1 MNKTS
6 IGIIVAII
14 IIGGF
19 FVFSRD
25 KDTPKEIKDITPVE
39 TLDTGKI
46 VTIQGHKIPQG
57 GLQIEAGTTV
67 VWENKDNLVG
77 LPYDKHTI
85 TSGSIDSSG
94 VDGVVG
100 VVPNSGSGVSDG
112 IYQNGLAL
120 GESFEY
126 TFDEPG
132 VYTFY
137 IAEHPTVSG
146 EGIITV
152 TEKIDADIISM
163 ESKSFAF
170 SPETL
175 QGKVGEIVSLDI
187 TSTGQHTFTIDELGV
202 NVVTKHG
209 ETTRV
214 EFVPDKAGIY
224 EYYCAIPGHKEAG
237 QVGVLTVVE

>member
-14 IIGGF
+14 IIGGV
-19 FVFSRD
+19 FVFSGD
-25 KDTPKEIKDITPVE
+25 KEEVEVSKDITPVE
-39 TLDTGKI
+39 ILETSKT

-57 GLQIEAGTTV
+57 GLQIETGTTV

-94 VDGVVG
+94 VDGVAG

-112 IYQNGLAL
+112 TYQNGLAL

-137 IAEHPTVSG
+137 IAEHPNVSG

-152 TEKIDADIISM
+152 TEKIDAGIISM
-163 ESKSFAF
+163 ESKSFTF

-175 QGKVGEIVSLDI
+175 QGKVGETISLDI
-187 TSTGQHTFTIDELGV
+187 ASTGQHTFTIDELGV
-202 NVVTKHG
+202 NVVTPHG

-214 EFVPDKAGIY
+214 EFVPDKAGTF

-237 QVGVLTVVE
+237 QIGVLTVVE